1 MKYSALFALIG
12 VYLTAAVSCGL
23 HDYLSYQE
31 SFEPI
36 VIYTHPTRESE
47 LPETDAPTEPTTI
60 RAIEHAT
67 ETIPEQPSDPT
78 ETELPAVT
86 YPIDLNTATF
96 EELCTLPNIGEV
108 LAQAIIDYRT
118 QIGGFTNRQQLLE
131 VPGIGE
137 KRFQMIFSL
146 LSIANEQPLPKET
159 ALTEPVA
166 GPELVTEPAPEETEP
181 PTIPLIDLNTATKEE
196 LMLLPGCDEE
206 IAEAILHLR
215 EQINVFQ
222 NTLELLIADE
232 ITDQLYISWVDYLT
246 VGDQAES
253 AT

>member
-1 MKYSALFALIG
+1 MKHSALFALIG

-23 HDYLSYQE
+23 LDYLSYQE

-36 VIYTHPTRESE
+36 IIYTHPTRESE

-60 RAIEHAT
+60 RATEHAT

-78 ETELPAVT
+78 ETEPPAVT
-86 YPIDLNTATF
+86 YPINLNTATF

-131 VPGIGE
+131 IPGIGE
-137 KRFQMIFSL
+137 KRFQMIFPL
-146 LSIANEQPLPKET
+146 LFIDNEQPIPEET
-159 ALTEPVA
+159 ALPEPVTA
-166 GPELVTEPAPEETEP
+166 PEPVTEPAPEVTEP
-181 PTIPLIDLNTATKEE
+181 PTIPIIDLNTATKEE

-206 IAEAILHLR
+206 IAESILRLR
-215 EQINVFQ
+215 EQIHVFQ
-222 NTLELLIADE
+222 NTLELLMADE
-232 ITDQLYISWVDYLT
+232 ITDELYISWMDYLT
-246 VGDQAES
+246 VGDQPEPA
-253 AT
+253 A